1 MVMKAQS
8 MGDNMYSTNGHSV
21 PGASQDMRNMLPPTG
36 VNGYPV
42 SAAALLDPKSFKKQN
57 QNGESQLFPFD
68 HTSHS
73 SSRFGSEP
81 PRYFSSYPSPTS
93 ATSASKDDAY
103 LVLAEQGRP
112 KKSLPAR
119 NNAQSP
125 MQKFDPKQTLN
136 PKAFDWTKRQRDE
149 ALDAA
154 STTESTITN
163 AASEPQFVFTSAGD
177 NSTES
182 TSPEA
187 DGSGMG
193 NLIEKVHNIE
203 KREDR
208 PHKRQKKEQILE
220 DEEENKAKATF
231 AGGGKG
237 SEIGEYIRQKR
248 KEGQQESGPT
258 SAVVDLTAGRLL
270 LEAHRVFPYT
280 DKIHLQMMTMLW
292 LSVTVAIKRS
302 ATAESIK
309 P

>member
-1 MVMKAQS
+1 MA
-8 MGDNMYSTNGHSV
+8 DDMYSTNGYSV
-21 PGASQDMRNMLPPTG
+21 PRANQDRRNMLPPTG

-57 QNGESQLFPFD
+57 QNGESQLFPLD
-68 HTSHS
+68 NTLHS
-73 SSRFGSEP
+73 SSRIGSEP

-93 ATSASKDDAY
+93 VTNTSKDDTY
-103 LVLAEQGRP
+103 LVIAEQGRP
-112 KKSLPAR
+112 KKNLPTR
-119 NNAQSP
+119 TNAQNP
-125 MQKFDPKQTLN
+125 IQKFDPKQTLS
-136 PKAFDWTKRQRDE
+136 PKAFNWTKRQRDE

-154 STTESTITN
+154 SSIESTSTK
-163 AASEPQFVFTSAGD
+163 AASEPQFVFALAGD
-177 NSTES
+177 DFAEA

-193 NLIEKVHNIE
+193 NLIEKVHNVE

-208 PHKRQKKEQILE
+208 PHKRQKKEHIIE
-220 DEEENKAKATF
+220 DEEVNKAKATF

-237 SEIGEYIRQKR
+237 TEIGEYIRQKR

-270 LEAHRVFPYT
+270 LEPCRTFPYT
-280 DKIHLQMMTMLW
+280 DKIQQQMMTMLW
-292 LSVTVAIKRS
+292 LLAIVAIKRS
-302 ATAESIK
+302 VMAESIK